1 MPEIGPLY
9 RVGERGG
16 EATPVTKLNESRG
29 DIYHAYPRFL
39 PDGRRFIFYLAST
52 ENENRGVYVGSM
64 DTGETSMLMP
74 NESLATY
81 VQPGY
86 LLYVQNGNLMADKFD
101 VETLTLGRAPSFVA
115 PDVGTNIRIG
125 NAGYSMSNSGVLAYR
140 QTSGSELVWFD
151 STGNE
156 IERVGDGS
164 SPWLIPNGVVAERG
178 DPAMGGQ
185 TDIFLID
192 RARGIDSRF
201 TFDSGSDQYPIAS
214 PDGTE
219 IIFSSNRSGYD
230 DLYVKA
236 TNGTG
241 DGEILI
247 RSEQT
252 KHATDWSSDGRYVLY
267 TNLSPTTS
275 RDLWILTRSGE
286 SEPFPLLQ
294 SVFDE
299 RHGQFS
305 PDGTWIAYV
314 SNESGRFEVYVQSFP
329 GTGNKRQISSDGG
342 QQPRWRSD
350 GEALFYLASDGTLMR
365 VDITLG
371 STVLANAPES
381 VFRASGSIA
390 SDRYAVSADGKRFLI
405 PIGTGDNGVPPV
417 VVVVD
422 WMSSLEP

>member
-1 MPEIGPLY
+1 
-9 RVGERGG
+9 
-16 EATPVTKLNESRG
+16 
-29 DIYHAYPRFL
+29 
-39 PDGRRFIFYLAST
+39 
-52 ENENRGVYVGSM
+52 M

>member
-1 MPEIGPLY
+1 
-9 RVGERGG
+9 
-16 EATPVTKLNESRG
+16 
-29 DIYHAYPRFL
+29 
-39 PDGRRFIFYLAST
+39 
-52 ENENRGVYVGSM
+52 
-64 DTGETSMLMP
+64 
-74 NESLATY
+74 
-81 VQPGY
+81 
-86 LLYVQNGNLMADKFD
+86 
-101 VETLTLGRAPSFVA
+101 
-115 PDVGTNIRIG
+115 
-125 NAGYSMSNSGVLAYR
+125 
-140 QTSGSELVWFD
+140 
-151 STGNE
+151 
-156 IERVGDGS
+156 
-164 SPWLIPNGVVAERG
+164 
-178 DPAMGGQ
+178 
-185 TDIFLID
+185 
-192 RARGIDSRF
+192 
-201 TFDSGSDQYPIAS
+201 
-214 PDGTE
+214 
-219 IIFSSNRSGYD
+219 
-230 DLYVKA
+230 
-236 TNGTG
+236 
-241 DGEILI
+241 
-247 RSEQT
+247 
-252 KHATDWSSDGRYVLY
+252 
-267 TNLSPTTS
+267 
-275 RDLWILTRSGE
+275 
-286 SEPFPLLQ
+286 LLQ